1 MANTF
6 KGEMQD
12 YEGNVIYPHTDADV
26 VFCTD
31 GETVQNKL
39 NRTENVIG
47 TITGVTDSA
56 EAADSSLLPT
66 AKALNQVFQSVSNGK
81 RVIASAITDRGINTA
96 ADATFQTM
104 AKNIGNLSRSTGNA
118 AAAQVLAGYTFSN
131 AAGTGITGTMTNRGA
146 VKSTL
151 NAGKSYTIPAGYH
164 NGTGTV
170 TANSLASQTA
180 ANATAAQITSGY
192 TAWVNGVK
200 ISGVR
205 TPSIK
210 SENLS
215 LNILASGNGK
225 GIITSNAI
233 DFTGKLFF
241 KIVFTYVNYNRESL
255 NIKIHNGS
263 TIFVQQFLPKGFS
276 EGTQQTTM
284 SGLTAIIDISGIG
297 TSANFQM
304 YPENSNG
311 TPMGTFTI
319 SSMTLYAP

>member
-104 AKNIGNLSRSTGNA
+104 AKNIGNLSRPTGNA

-131 AAGTGITGTMTNRGA
+131 AAGTGLTGTMTNRGA

-200 ISGVR
+200 VTGSGADNTSQYNAGYSAGVN
-205 TPSIK
+205 SVNK
-210 SENLS
+210 S
-215 LNILASGNGK
+215 ASGSFAATMEVKKISCGFRPSK
-225 GIITSNAI
+225 VVIINANYGRGDIVVFDTRVSTTHIYAAYSNMGVI
-233 DFTGKLFF
+233 F
-241 KIVFTYVNYNRESL
+241 KAPSDVLGGIVFQILDDGFNFKNLVAYTNDTML
-255 NIKIHNGS
+255 WFAIK
-263 TIFVQQFLPKGFS
+263 
-276 EGTQQTTM
+276 
-284 SGLTAIIDISGIG
+284 
-297 TSANFQM
+297 
-304 YPENSNG
+304 
-311 TPMGTFTI
+311 
-319 SSMTLYAP
+319 